1 MLKKLN
7 VGLVGTYQF
16 DCDVKSALDY
26 LRKSIKILEGLSK
39 EEEFNFYPI
48 TKGIVTPE
56 DALRARKELED
67 KGIDFLLVQNS
78 SISSGHTIVPLAHI
92 DARLGLWSIPE
103 STLEGPFP
111 PIVSFVGMNM
121 YSSIIGHYLK
131 PEDISFKWFFGMP
144 DTKIFLDRFRLTVR
158 VLTAL
163 KSLASSR
170 LCLIGKIP
178 PGFNDLYSDE
188 RALQARYKV
197 SICQSTVSCV
207 LKKAKR
213 EQKSKV
219 ADLVR
224 TIKKEGKNVD
234 VASESFEK
242 TARVYLALEDLAK
255 ENSYDAM
262 AIQCWPDFEDE
273 YQLAPCSAI
282 ALLNQ
287 NNIVA
292 ACESDVPGA
301 ISMLLLNYLNSDR
314 STLMD
319 LVSFDTQDDSVL
331 MWHCGPTARC
341 WADGRG
347 VEYRFHV
354 AQKTGMVSSMVFAPG
369 DTTIMRI
376 IDEGENIFLTTAKIM
391 RRDKKSYAGSRGW
404 LGSLKMARKEV
415 SALDFV
421 NTVIVHRV
429 PHHFPLAKGN
439 LYDELM
445 EAASWLKIK
454 PVQAVT
460 YEKYIQNPN
469 K

>member
-1 MLKKLN
+1 MLEKLN

-16 DCDVKSALDY
+16 DCNVESVLSNLK
-26 LRKSIKILEGLSK
+26 KSIKVLEELADREK
-39 EEEFNFYPI
+39 FNFYPI
-48 TKGIVTPE
+48 TEGIATPE
-56 DALRARKELED
+56 DALRARKEMED
-67 KGIDFLLVQNS
+67 KKADFLLVQNS
-78 SISSGHTIVPLAHI
+78 SISSGHTIEPLAHI
-92 DARLGLWSIPE
+92 NARLGLWSIPE
-103 STLEGPFP
+103 PTPEAPFP

-131 PEDISFKWFFGMP
+131 PEDIPFKWFFGMP
-144 DTKIFLDRFRLTVR
+144 DTKIFLDRFRLTIR

-163 KSLASSR
+163 KSLTSSR
-170 LCLIGKIP
+170 LCLVGKIP

-188 RALQARYKV
+188 RSLQARYKV
-197 SICQSTVSCV
+197 SICQSTVAHV
-207 LKKAKR
+207 IEKAKR
-213 EQKSKV
+213 QEKSKV

-224 TIKKEGKNVD
+224 RIKKEGRNVD

-262 AIQCWPDFEDE
+262 AIQCWPNFEDE
-273 YQLAPCSAI
+273 YQLAPCSTI

-301 ISMLLLNYLNSDR
+301 ISMLLLNYLNSGR

-354 AQKTGMVSSMVFAPG
+354 AQKTGMVSSMIFCPG
-369 DTTIMRI
+369 DATIMRI
-376 IDEGENIFLTTAKIM
+376 IDEGENIFLATAKIM
-391 RRDKKSYAGSRGW
+391 RADKKSYGGSRGW
-404 LGSLKMARKEV
+404 LGSLKMARREV

-421 NTVIVHRV
+421 NTVIVQRV
-429 PHHFPLAKGN
+429 PHHFPLTKGD
-439 LYDELM
+439 LYNELM
-445 EAASWLKIK
+445 EVASWLKIK
-454 PVQAVT
+454 PIQAVT
-460 YEKYIQNPN
+460 YEKYMQNPD